1 MQPFLYF
8 LLVLICPLGMGLM
21 MWLMMHGR
29 GHRKNDEGAAEV
41 ELARLRAEIAA
52 RITNHIIRPMP
63 RGQISTRRK

>member
-1 MQPFLYF
+1 LQPFLYF

-52 RITNHIIRPMP
+52 RIT
-63 RGQISTRRK
+63 